1 MMPRFNP
8 EDLASWSHG
17 EWSSLPERPIS
28 GFSIDTRNLGN
39 GDVFVAIKDQRD
51 GHDFLSVAKSEGATG
66 AMVSRVN
73 SELGFPQL
81 LTKDTLS
88 AFHMI
93 AKMHRRNFS
102 GSVVGITGSCGK
114 TSTKE
119 MLSVLLGKERTVSTK
134 GNLNNHLGVP
144 LSLLSIDLDSDDFA
158 VIEAG
163 INQTGEMSVL
173 ADMINPDFGIITNIG
188 SSHLEGLFSE
198 EIVAQEK
205 SEIFRSVENLKM
217 VFFPEHCLE
226 FEEFKEFHHSSSDCS
241 MVLVEGRPS
250 GKLEKNKSYFEFRTE
265 TNTTGNSSSLR
276 LERDG
281 FPVLNLK
288 TCLMSKGMGS
298 NLALAL
304 LAAMEL
310 GITEK
315 DFFERL
321 PQYAPSTMRGKVL
334 SGRGRAYYVDCYN
347 ANPTSMRDSLSFFS
361 ESQNGFP
368 KLYVMGGMEE
378 LGESE
383 IQLHQSVGQSINLK
397 SKDLVILIGEK
408 AGWMSGGI
416 LKNGASTEQVV
427 LLQNKEDARSIIE
440 DFDGS
445 VLFKGSRSSRLES
458 LVPEWAV

>member
-93 AKMHRRNFS
+93 AKMHRRNFC

-163 INQTGEMSVL
+163 INQRGEMSVL
-173 ADMINPDFGIITNIG
+173 ADMINPDFGIITNHEYI
-188 SSHLEGLFSE
+188 HIE
-198 EIVAQEK
+198 
-205 SEIFRSVENLKM
+205 
-217 VFFPEHCLE
+217 
-226 FEEFKEFHHSSSDCS
+226 
-241 MVLVEGRPS
+241 VLDM
-250 GKLEKNKSYFEFRTE
+250 
-265 TNTTGNSSSLR
+265 LR
-276 LERDG
+276 L
-281 FPVLNLK
+281 N
-288 TCLMSKGMGS
+288 
-298 NLALAL
+298 
-304 LAAMEL
+304 
-310 GITEK
+310 
-315 DFFERL
+315 
-321 PQYAPSTMRGKVL
+321 
-334 SGRGRAYYVDCYN
+334 
-347 ANPTSMRDSLSFFS
+347 
-361 ESQNGFP
+361 
-368 KLYVMGGMEE
+368 
-378 LGESE
+378 
-383 IQLHQSVGQSINLK
+383 
-397 SKDLVILIGEK
+397 
-408 AGWMSGGI
+408 
-416 LKNGASTEQVV
+416 
-427 LLQNKEDARSIIE
+427 
-440 DFDGS
+440 
-445 VLFKGSRSSRLES
+445 
-458 LVPEWAV
+458 

>member
-1 MMPRFNP
+1 
-8 EDLASWSHG
+8 
-17 EWSSLPERPIS
+17 
-28 GFSIDTRNLGN
+28 
-39 GDVFVAIKDQRD
+39 
-51 GHDFLSVAKSEGATG
+51 
-66 AMVSRVN
+66 
-73 SELGFPQL
+73 
-81 LTKDTLS
+81 
-88 AFHMI
+88 
-93 AKMHRRNFS
+93 
-102 GSVVGITGSCGK
+102 
-114 TSTKE
+114 
-119 MLSVLLGKERTVSTK
+119 
-134 GNLNNHLGVP
+134 
-144 LSLLSIDLDSDDFA
+144 
-158 VIEAG
+158 
-163 INQTGEMSVL
+163 
-173 ADMINPDFGIITNIG
+173 
-188 SSHLEGLFSE
+188 
-198 EIVAQEK
+198 
-205 SEIFRSVENLKM
+205 
-217 VFFPEHCLE
+217 
-226 FEEFKEFHHSSSDCS
+226 
-241 MVLVEGRPS
+241 
-250 GKLEKNKSYFEFRTE
+250 
-265 TNTTGNSSSLR
+265 
-276 LERDG
+276 
-281 FPVLNLK
+281 
-288 TCLMSKGMGS
+288 MGS

-361 ESQNGFP
+361 ESQNGCP

-383 IQLHQSVGQSINLK
+383 IQLHQSVGQSISLK

-408 AGWMSGGI
+408 AGWMSDGI